1 MDVEEIPNVML
12 IILTSLGVG
21 FFLVGVLL
29 VFFPPKKINGLYGY
43 RTSRSMQSQE
53 AWDFSQK
60 YSTKI
65 MLILGVVYTSI
76 GLLTLL
82 FPKLDEI
89 TASLVS
95 ITIILVGVF
104 FMFYKT
110 EKELAK
116 RFDD

>member
-1 MDVEEIPNVML
+1 MNIEEYQNVML
-12 IILTSLGVG
+12 IILTSMGVG

-29 VFFPPKKINGLYGY
+29 VFFPPKTINGLYGY

-60 YSTKI
+60 YSSKI
-65 MLILGVVYTSI
+65 MLILGIIYTSLGI
-76 GLLTLL
+76 LSIFL
-82 FPKLDEI
+82 PRIEEI
-89 TASLVS
+89 TASLIS
-95 ITIILVGVF
+95 IGIILLGVF
-104 FMFYKT
+104 IMFFKT